1 MEMETEINV
10 VIIASIASL
19 IVGVIN
25 IIFNSVISAKQN
37 EIELKKTRIE
47 VLEARRGKIESV
59 KFQISSK
66 SINLKD
72 VPDIESQEAFSRML
86 DFFKENSSSLLSV
99 GHLLER
105 KFVTEVKELNH
116 TINEIT
122 VRAKKNQQIGVN
134 ETQRVYDKMAYLE
147 NLMQSKLDESLDD
160 IESEIERLL
169 K

>member
-1 MEMETEINV
+1 METEINV